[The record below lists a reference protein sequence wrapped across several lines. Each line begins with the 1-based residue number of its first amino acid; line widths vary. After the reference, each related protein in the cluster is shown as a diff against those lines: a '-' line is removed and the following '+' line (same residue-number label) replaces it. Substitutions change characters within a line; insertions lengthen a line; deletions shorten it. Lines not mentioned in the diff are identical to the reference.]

1 MNHKDN
7 RRVKLT
13 KQLLKDSF
21 CERLEQ
27 ESIHE
32 ISVRTLC
39 DNADINRCTF
49 YKYYDSPY
57 DLLKEMEDDFLEEIE
72 KSLAVGNVQTTNR
85 LAHILCYI
93 KSNHKICKLLLNSN
107 IDPDFPKRLLN
118 LPSIMQNM
126 NEIISVSDD
135 SFEIS
140 YLHDFMLYGGY
151 QIIKRWVNEDCRIPP
166 EKMAFIVE
174 NVFRKLTFISL

>member
-13 KQLLKDSF
+13 KQLLKDSL
-21 CERLEQ
+21 CELLEQ

-39 DNADINRCTF
+39 ENADVNRSTF
-49 YKYYDSPY
+49 YKYYDSLY

-72 KSLAVGNVQTTNR
+72 KSLSAGNAEITNR
-85 LAHILCYI
+85 LPHILCYI
-93 KSNHKICKLLLNSN
+93 SSNVKMCKLLLNSN
-107 IDPDFPKRLLN
+107 IDLDFPKRLLN

-126 NEIISVSDD
+126 NKITSVTDD

-151 QIIKRWVNEDCRIPP
+151 QIIKRWVNEDCKIPP
-166 EKMAFIVE
+166 EKMVLMLE
-174 NVFRKLTFISL
+174 NVFRKLTLISL

>member
-13 KQLLKDSF
+13 KQLLKDSL
-21 CERLEQ
+21 CELLEQ

-39 DNADINRCTF
+39 ENADVNRSTF
-49 YKYYDSPY
+49 YKYYDSLY

-72 KSLAVGNVQTTNR
+72 KSLSAGNAEITNR
-85 LAHILCYI
+85 LPRILCYI
-93 KSNHKICKLLLNSN
+93 SSNVKMCKLLLNSN

-126 NEIISVSDD
+126 NEITSVTDD

-140 YLHDFMLYGGY
+140 YFHDFMLYGGY
-151 QIIKRWVNEDCRIPP
+151 QMIKRWVNEDCKIPP
-166 EKMAFIVE
+166 EKMVLMLE
-174 NVFRKLTFISL
+174 NVFRKLALISL